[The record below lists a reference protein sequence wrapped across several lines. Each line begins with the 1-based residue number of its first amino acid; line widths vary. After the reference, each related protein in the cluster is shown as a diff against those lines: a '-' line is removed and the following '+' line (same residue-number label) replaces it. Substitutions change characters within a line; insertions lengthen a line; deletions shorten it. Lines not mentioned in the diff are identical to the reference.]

1 MSYNCLNQPLKNLG
15 HFLSNFK
22 PLVYSPGSNFVW
34 NWLLKIDIESVWMV
48 MYIIIYNYIYIYK
61 YMLKTHF
68 LKHIKSIILYFILI
82 SLQVHS
88 KIFWSYTHFL
98 IQIAAIIMII
108 KSPDVLKALESFQC
122 LRWWQR
128 LQHNEFSISIDP
140 NHHILKHFIRL

>member
-48 MYIIIYNYIYIYK
+48 MYIIIYIFIYIYT
-61 YMLKTHF
+61 YMLKIISSSISNHLFCISFLNHYRFIPRFSDHTH
-68 LKHIKSIILYFILI
+68 I
-82 SLQVHS
+82 
-88 KIFWSYTHFL
+88 FL